1 MLMGEYNHSL
11 DAKGRVILPADF
23 RVELGESFII
33 TKGLDNCLFIYP
45 QSEWEQLSVKL
56 RQLPLAKTEARAF
69 VRFFFA
75 GARQVELDKQGR
87 FLIPATLRQHASLK
101 KDAVLIGVS
110 NRIEVWSK
118 DEWLKYTEEITPS
131 VSAIAETL
139 AELGI

>member
-118 DEWLKYTEEITPS
+118 DEWLKYNQEITPS

>member
-23 RVELGESFII
+23 RSEMGDSFII
-33 TKGLDNCLFIYP
+33 TKGLDSCLFIYP

-87 FLIPATLRQHASLK
+87 FLIPATLRQHAALK

-118 DEWLKYTEEITPS
+118 DEWLKYNEEITPS

>member
-23 RVELGESFII
+23 RNELGESFII
-33 TKGLDNCLFIYP
+33 TKGLDSCLFIYP

-118 DEWLKYTEEITPS
+118 DEWLKYNEEITPS

>member
-1 MLMGEYNHSL
+1 MGEYNHSL

-87 FLIPATLRQHASLK
+87 FLVPATLRQHASLQ

-118 DEWLKYTEEITPS
+118 DEWLKYNEEITPS

>member
-23 RVELGESFII
+23 RNELGESFII

-87 FLIPATLRQHASLK
+87 FLIPATLREHASLK
-101 KDAVLIGVS
+101 KDAILIGVS

-118 DEWLKYTEEITPS
+118 DEWLKYNEEITPS

>member
-1 MLMGEYNHSL
+1 VLMGEYMHSI

-23 RVELGESFII
+23 RAELGDTFIV
-33 TKGLDNCLFIYP
+33 TKGLDGCLFIYA
-45 QSEWEQLSVKL
+45 QSEWDQLSEKL

-87 FLIPATLRQHASLK
+87 FLVPATLRQHASLQ
-101 KDAVLIGVS
+101 KDVVLIGVS
-110 NRIEVWSK
+110 SRIEVWSK
-118 DEWLKYTEEITPS
+118 EEWLKYNEDINPA

-139 AELGI
+139 ADLGI

>member
-1 MLMGEYNHSL
+1 MLMGEYMHSI

-23 RVELGESFII
+23 RAELGDTFIV
-33 TKGLDNCLFIYP
+33 TKGLDGCLFIYA
-45 QSEWEQLSVKL
+45 QSEWDQLSEKH

-87 FLIPATLRQHASLK
+87 FLVPATLRQHASLQ
-101 KDAVLIGVS
+101 KDVVLIGVS
-110 NRIEVWSK
+110 SRIEVWSK
-118 DEWLKYTEEITPS
+118 EEWLKYNEDINPA

-139 AELGI
+139 ADLGI

>member
-1 MLMGEYNHSL
+1 MLLGEYNHSL

-118 DEWLKYTEEITPS
+118 DEWLKYNEEITPS

>member
-1 MLMGEYNHSL
+1 VLMGEYMHSI

-23 RVELGESFII
+23 RTELGDTFIV
-33 TKGLDNCLFIYP
+33 TKGLDGCLFIYA
-45 QSEWEQLSVKL
+45 QSEWEQLSEKL

-87 FLIPATLRQHASLK
+87 FLIPATLRQHASLQ
-101 KDAVLIGVS
+101 KDVVLIGVS
-110 NRIEVWSK
+110 TRIEVWSK
-118 DEWLKYTEEITPS
+118 EEWLKYNDEINPA

-139 AELGI
+139 ADLGI

>member
-1 MLMGEYNHSL
+1 MGEYNHSL

-118 DEWLKYTEEITPS
+118 DEWLKYNEEITPS

>member
-23 RVELGESFII
+23 RNELGESFII

-87 FLIPATLRQHASLK
+87 FLIPATLREHASLK

-118 DEWLKYTEEITPS
+118 DEWLKYNEEITPS

>member
-23 RVELGESFII
+23 RSEMGDSFII
-33 TKGLDNCLFIYP
+33 TKGLDSCLFIYP

-118 DEWLKYTEEITPS
+118 DEWLKYNEEITPS

>member
-23 RVELGESFII
+23 RAELGESFII

-118 DEWLKYTEEITPS
+118 DEWLKYNEEITPS

>member
-1 MLMGEYNHSL
+1 MLIGEYNHSL

-118 DEWLKYTEEITPS
+118 DEWLKYNEEITPS

>member
-1 MLMGEYNHSL
+1 M
-11 DAKGRVILPADF
+11 
-23 RVELGESFII
+23 
-33 TKGLDNCLFIYP
+33 
-45 QSEWEQLSVKL
+45 
-56 RQLPLAKTEARAF
+56 
-69 VRFFFA
+69 
-75 GARQVELDKQGR
+75 DKQGR

-118 DEWLKYTEEITPS
+118 DEWLKYNEEITPS

>member
-23 RVELGESFII
+23 RSELGESFII

-75 GARQVELDKQGR
+75 GARQVELDKMGR

-110 NRIEVWSK
+110 NRIEVWGK
-118 DEWLKYTEEITPS
+118 EEWLKYNEEITPS